1 MEAQGCRQRWKLNH
15 RELQSKRCSTT
26 EVTERVQIKKGDKE
40 EPYKGV
46 TMAATSKYLTGRQ
59 YLTRKPLFSVEE
71 HVSILKKT
79 RPQRLMEKEKQQDRS
94 EHHNITFLTKPRVEL
109 IPQRLSLSPIEISL
123 PSTSEE
129 DLGSPLGV
137 SELHH
142 EDSTTFG
149 TSFPV
154 NRLAQ
159 QSLAS
164 SNFKVCGLD
173 LPLKPRLT
181 STVLY
186 PTYTSCSNK
195 RAQAQRMIESWRERK
210 LCSFNYKE
218 IPKSPY
224 QADYW
229 ACAIPETLPPS
240 PDRHSRVWDPNK
252 EYQELLDYTYP
263 LRPRQV
269 DRKWDSS
276 KSLQD
281 DSLQTDLNLEDSGI
295 AMGHPC
301 SSTSLPGLDIST
313 SARGQSSERV
323 ILSSNV
329 MSPDRQFITRS
340 SGEPL
345 SRLSLSL
352 DCLDCSEDGGEI
364 NPIISDGLNYQH
376 HMRSTSTF
384 SAFIRS
390 ESVLRQSRCVYG
402 DLDEEF
408 RPLPDQVE
416 ELQLLSRQVREMTAQ
431 LSCPVTAN
439 WDSLEPCTTSVPSS
453 VTLPGKQGLRVEE
466 ERTKV
471 KELQE
476 DKQDKKDF
484 KKWSTEH
491 KSTPQ
496 TAAVHVGHA
505 GGGLGRPSLK
515 KAETLVDRLCGLSL
529 IDNPKESL
537 EGQEQS
543 DSLMQHIKVF
553 CSHLELLI
561 QQLNVV
567 SEKMELLTAPTVDVD
582 RGKSSLAEYQSFQR
596 ELSSHQPLASCVL
609 HTGQLLLSCINST
622 SPFLRDTLLLIESQ
636 SEMLQ
641 AHNEHFFS
649 SILSAIDSLGQPSQA
664 SPVQQSTKERSLV
677 VQEST

>member
-1 MEAQGCRQRWKLNH
+1 MEAQVCRQRWKLNH

-26 EVTERVQIKKGDKE
+26 EVTERVKIKKGDKE

-79 RPQRLMEKEKQQDRS
+79 RPQRLMEKVRNMEK
-94 EHHNITFLTKPRVEL
+94 EEL
-109 IPQRLSLSPIEISL
+109 QVKSLY
-123 PSTSEE
+123 
-129 DLGSPLGV
+129 LGSPLGV

-186 PTYTSCSNK
+186 PTYTPCSNK

-345 SRLSLSL
+345 SLLSLSS

-453 VTLPGKQGLRVEE
+453 VTLPGKQGPRVEE

-471 KELQE
+471 KDCSGPLDISHWFSFQNL
-476 DKQDKKDF
+476 F
-484 KKWSTEH
+484 N
-491 KSTPQ
+491 
-496 TAAVHVGHA
+496 
-505 GGGLGRPSLK
+505 
-515 KAETLVDRLCGLSL
+515 LSL
-529 IDNPKESL
+529 PSCARLVLYCVTLFEF
-537 EGQEQS
+537 
-543 DSLMQHIKVF
+543 LMYLCIPTFQPLYDKNTMNNMYCMFQVF

-567 SEKMELLTAPTVDVD
+567 SEKMELLTAPTADVD

-649 SILSAIDSLGQPSQA
+649 SILSGLTQAVYSNQA

>member
-1 MEAQGCRQRWKLNH
+1 MEVKGCRQRWKLNC
-15 RELQSKRCSTT
+15 RELQSKRCSTP
-26 EVTERVQIKKGDKE
+26 EVTERVKIEKGDKE

-79 RPQRLMEKEKQQDRS
+79 RPQRLMEKVRNMEKEDLQ
-94 EHHNITFLTKPRVEL
+94 L

-123 PSTSEE
+123 PSSSEE

-142 EDSTTFG
+142 EDSATFG
-149 TSFPV
+149 TSFPG

-159 QSLAS
+159 QSLS
-164 SNFKVCGLD
+164 RSNFKVCGLD
-173 LPLKPRLT
+173 LPPKPRLT

-186 PTYTSCSNK
+186 PTYSPCSNK
-195 RAQAQRMIESWRERK
+195 RSQAQRVIESRRERSWRERK
-210 LCSFNYKE
+210 RCSFGVNSKE

-240 PDRHSRVWDPNK
+240 PNRHCTAWDPNK

-269 DRKWDSS
+269 DSEWDSS

-281 DSLQTDLNLEDSGI
+281 DSLQTNLNLQDSGI
-295 AMGHPC
+295 AMGHLC

-313 SARGQSSERV
+313 GAKGQSSER
-323 ILSSNV
+323 IALSSNY
-329 MSPDRQFITRS
+329 MSPDLQFITSS

-345 SRLSLSL
+345 SLLSLSS
-352 DCLDCSEDGGEI
+352 DCLDCSEDGGER
-364 NPIISDGLNYQH
+364 NPFVNDGLNYQH
-376 HMRSTSTF
+376 HMRSTSAF

-390 ESVLRQSRCVYG
+390 ESVLRQSRCVHG

-408 RPLPDQVE
+408 WPLPDRVE

-431 LSCPVTAN
+431 LSWPVTAN
-439 WDSLEPCTTSVPSS
+439 WDSLETCTTSWPSS
-453 VTLPGKQGLRVEE
+453 ISLSGKQE

-476 DKQDKKDF
+476 DKQDRNDF

-491 KSTPQ
+491 K
-496 TAAVHVGHA
+496 
-505 GGGLGRPSLK
+505 
-515 KAETLVDRLCGLSL
+515 
-529 IDNPKESL
+529 N
-537 EGQEQS
+537 
-543 DSLMQHIKVF
+543 VF

-561 QQLNVV
+561 QQLNAM
-567 SEKMELLTAPTVDVD
+567 SEKMELLTEPTVDMD
-582 RGKSSLAEYQSFQR
+582 RGKSSLADYQVKSFQR

-609 HTGQLLLSCINST
+609 NTGQLLLSCINST
-622 SPFLRDTLLLIESQ
+622 SPFLKDTLLLIESQ

-649 SILSAIDSLGQPSQA
+649 SILSAIDSLGQPNQA
-664 SPVQQSTKERSLV
+664 SPVQQSTKCPVV

>member
-1 MEAQGCRQRWKLNH
+1 MEVKGCRQRWKLNC
-15 RELQSKRCSTT
+15 RELQSKRCSTP
-26 EVTERVQIKKGDKE
+26 EVTERVKIEKGDKE

-94 EHHNITFLTKPRVEL
+94 EHHNIKFLPKPREEL
-109 IPQRLSLSPIEISL
+109 IPQRLSPSPIEISL

-142 EDSTTFG
+142 EDSATFG
-149 TSFPV
+149 TSFPG

-159 QSLAS
+159 QSLS
-164 SNFKVCGLD
+164 RSNFKVCGLD
-173 LPLKPRLT
+173 LPPKPRLT

-186 PTYTSCSNK
+186 PTYSPCSNK
-195 RAQAQRMIESWRERK
+195 RSQAQRVIESRRERSWRERK
-210 LCSFNYKE
+210 RCSFGVNSKE

-240 PDRHSRVWDPNK
+240 PNRHCTAWDPNK

-269 DRKWDSS
+269 DSEWDSS

-281 DSLQTDLNLEDSGI
+281 DSLQTNLNLQDSGI
-295 AMGHPC
+295 AMGHLC

-313 SARGQSSERV
+313 GARGQSSER
-323 ILSSNV
+323 IALSSNY
-329 MSPDRQFITRS
+329 MSPDLQFITRS
-340 SGEPL
+340 SGEPPSL
-345 SRLSLSL
+345 LSLSS
-352 DCLDCSEDGGEI
+352 DCLDCSEDGGER
-364 NPIISDGLNYQH
+364 NPFVNDSLNDQH

-390 ESVLRQSRCVYG
+390 ESVLRQSRCVHG

-431 LSCPVTAN
+431 LSWPVTAN
-439 WDSLEPCTTSVPSS
+439 WDSLETCTTSWPSS
-453 VTLPGKQGLRVEE
+453 ISLSGKQE

-476 DKQDKKDF
+476 DKQDRNDF

-491 KSTPQ
+491 KNAPP
-496 TAAVHVGHA
+496 TAAVYVGHA
-505 GGGLGRPSLK
+505 DGGLGRPSLK

-537 EGQEQS
+537 EGQEHS

-561 QQLNVV
+561 QQLNAM
-567 SEKMELLTAPTVDVD
+567 SEKMELLTEPTVDVD
-582 RGKSSLAEYQSFQR
+582 RGKSSLADYQF
-596 ELSSHQPLASCVL
+596 
-609 HTGQLLLSCINST
+609 
-622 SPFLRDTLLLIESQ
+622 
-636 SEMLQ
+636 
-641 AHNEHFFS
+641 
-649 SILSAIDSLGQPSQA
+649 
-664 SPVQQSTKERSLV
+664 
-677 VQEST
+677 

>member
-1 MEAQGCRQRWKLNH
+1 MEVKGCRQRWKLNR
-15 RELQSKRCSTT
+15 RELQSKRCSTH
-26 EVTERVQIKKGDKE
+26 EVTERLKIEKGDKE

-59 YLTRKPLFSVEE
+59 YLTRKPLFSVDE

-79 RPQRLMEKEKQQDRS
+79 RPQRLMEKEKQQDS
-94 EHHNITFLTKPRVEL
+94 CEHHNIKFLPKPREEL
-109 IPQRLSLSPIEISL
+109 IPQRLSRSPIEVSL

-142 EDSTTFG
+142 DDSATFG
-149 TSFPV
+149 TSFPG
-154 NRLAQ
+154 NTLAQ
-159 QSLAS
+159 QSLS
-164 SNFKVCGLD
+164 GPNFKVCGLD
-173 LPLKPRLT
+173 LPTKPRLT

-186 PTYTSCSNK
+186 PTYSPCSNK
-195 RAQAQRMIESWRERK
+195 RSKAQRVKESRRERK
-210 LCSFNYKE
+210 LCSSGVNSKE

-240 PDRHSRVWDPNK
+240 PDRHSTAWDPNK

-269 DRKWDSS
+269 DGEWDSS
-276 KSLQD
+276 RSLQG
-281 DSLQTDLNLEDSGI
+281 DSLQTNLQDSGI
-295 AMGHPC
+295 AMGHLC

-313 SARGQSSERV
+313 SARGRSRERV
-323 ILSSNV
+323 TLSSND
-329 MSPDRQFITRS
+329 MSPDLHFITRS

-345 SRLSLSL
+345 SLLSLSS
-352 DCLDCSEDGGEI
+352 DRLDCSEDAGEI
-364 NPIISDGLNYQH
+364 NPFVNDSLNYQH

-416 ELQLLSRQVREMTAQ
+416 ELQLLSRQVREVTAQ
-431 LSCPVTAN
+431 LSWPVTAN
-439 WDSLEPCTTSVPSS
+439 SLETCTTSWPASIS
-453 VTLPGKQGLRVEE
+453 LSGKQE

-476 DKQDKKDF
+476 DKQDRNDF
-484 KKWSTEH
+484 KMWSTEH
-491 KSTPQ
+491 KNAPP
-496 TAAVHVGHA
+496 TAVYVGHA
-505 GGGLGRPSLK
+505 EGGLARPGLK

-529 IDNPKESL
+529 IDPKESL
-537 EGQEQS
+537 EAQEQS

-561 QQLNVV
+561 QQLNAV
-567 SEKMELLTAPTVDVD
+567 SEKMELLTEPTVDVD
-582 RGKSSLAEYQSFQR
+582 RGKSSLADYQSFQR
-596 ELSSHQPLASCVL
+596 ELRSHQPLASCVL

-649 SILSAIDSLGQPSQA
+649 SILSAIDSLGRPNQA
-664 SPVQQSTKERSLV
+664 SPVQQSTKCPVV

>member
-1 MEAQGCRQRWKLNH
+1 MEVKGCRQRWKLNC
-15 RELQSKRCSTT
+15 RELQSKRCSTP
-26 EVTERVQIKKGDKE
+26 EVTERVKIEEGDKE

-79 RPQRLMEKEKQQDRS
+79 RPQSKKCS
-94 EHHNITFLTKPRVEL
+94 VKNITNPLL
-109 IPQRLSLSPIEISL
+109 IPQRLSPSPIEISL

-142 EDSTTFG
+142 EDSATFG
-149 TSFPV
+149 TSFPG

-159 QSLAS
+159 QSLS
-164 SNFKVCGLD
+164 RSNFKVCGLD
-173 LPLKPRLT
+173 LPPKPRLT

-186 PTYTSCSNK
+186 PTYSPCSNK
-195 RAQAQRMIESWRERK
+195 RSQAQRVIESRRERSWRERK
-210 LCSFNYKE
+210 RCSFGVNSKE

-240 PDRHSRVWDPNK
+240 PNRHCTAWDPNK

-269 DRKWDSS
+269 DSEWDSS

-281 DSLQTDLNLEDSGI
+281 DSLQTNLNLQDSGI
-295 AMGHPC
+295 AMGHLC

-313 SARGQSSERV
+313 GARGQSSER
-323 ILSSNV
+323 IALSSNY
-329 MSPDRQFITRS
+329 MSPDLQFITRS

-345 SRLSLSL
+345 SLLSLSS
-352 DCLDCSEDGGEI
+352 DCLDCSEDGGER
-364 NPIISDGLNYQH
+364 NPFVNDSLNDQH

-390 ESVLRQSRCVYG
+390 ESVLRQSRCVHG

-431 LSCPVTAN
+431 LSWPVTAN
-439 WDSLEPCTTSVPSS
+439 WDSLETCTTSWPSS
-453 VTLPGKQGLRVEE
+453 ISLSGKQE

-476 DKQDKKDF
+476 DKQDRNDF
-484 KKWSTEH
+484 KNAEL
-491 KSTPQ
+491 
-496 TAAVHVGHA
+496 
-505 GGGLGRPSLK
+505 LGKLY
-515 KAETLVDRLCGLSL
+515 CMF
-529 IDNPKESL
+529 
-537 EGQEQS
+537 Q
-543 DSLMQHIKVF
+543 VF

-561 QQLNVV
+561 QQLNAM
-567 SEKMELLTAPTVDVD
+567 SEKMELLTEPTVDVD
-582 RGKSSLAEYQSFQR
+582 RGKSSLADYQVKSFQR

-609 HTGQLLLSCINST
+609 NTGQLLLSCINST

-649 SILSAIDSLGQPSQA
+649 SILSAIDSLGQPNQA
-664 SPVQQSTKERSLV
+664 SPVQQSTKCPV
-677 VQEST
+677 MVQEST

>member
-1 MEAQGCRQRWKLNH
+1 MEVKGCRQRWKLNC
-15 RELQSKRCSTT
+15 RELQSKRCSTP
-26 EVTERVQIKKGDKE
+26 EVTERVKIEKGDKE

-79 RPQRLMEKEKQQDRS
+79 RPQSKKCS
-94 EHHNITFLTKPRVEL
+94 VKNITNPLL
-109 IPQRLSLSPIEISL
+109 IPQRLSPSPIEISL

-142 EDSTTFG
+142 EDSATFG
-149 TSFPV
+149 TSFPG

-159 QSLAS
+159 QSLS
-164 SNFKVCGLD
+164 RSNFKVCGLD
-173 LPLKPRLT
+173 LPPKPRLT

-186 PTYTSCSNK
+186 PTYSPCSNK
-195 RAQAQRMIESWRERK
+195 RSQAQRVIESRRERSWRERK
-210 LCSFNYKE
+210 RCSFGVNSKE

-240 PDRHSRVWDPNK
+240 PNRHCTAWDPNK

-269 DRKWDSS
+269 DSEWDSS

-281 DSLQTDLNLEDSGI
+281 DSLQTNLNLQDSGI
-295 AMGHPC
+295 AMGHLC

-313 SARGQSSERV
+313 GARGQSSER
-323 ILSSNV
+323 IALSSNY
-329 MSPDRQFITRS
+329 MSPDLQFITRS
-340 SGEPL
+340 SGEPPSL
-345 SRLSLSL
+345 LSLSS
-352 DCLDCSEDGGEI
+352 DCLDCSEDGGER
-364 NPIISDGLNYQH
+364 NPFVNDSLNDQH

-390 ESVLRQSRCVYG
+390 ESVLRQSRCVHG

-431 LSCPVTAN
+431 LSWPVTAN
-439 WDSLEPCTTSVPSS
+439 WDSLETCTTSWPSS
-453 VTLPGKQGLRVEE
+453 ISLSGKQE
-466 ERTKV
+466 ERTKDDV
-471 KELQE
+471 
-476 DKQDKKDF
+476 DKILICLIIL
-484 KKWSTEH
+484 H
-491 KSTPQ
+491 
-496 TAAVHVGHA
+496 
-505 GGGLGRPSLK
+505 SLY
-515 KAETLVDRLCGLSL
+515 CMF
-529 IDNPKESL
+529 
-537 EGQEQS
+537 Q
-543 DSLMQHIKVF
+543 VF

-561 QQLNVV
+561 QQLNAM
-567 SEKMELLTAPTVDVD
+567 SEKMELLTEPTVDVD
-582 RGKSSLAEYQSFQR
+582 RGKSSLADYQVKSFQR

-609 HTGQLLLSCINST
+609 NTGQLLLSCINST

-649 SILSAIDSLGQPSQA
+649 SILSAIDSLGQPNQA
-664 SPVQQSTKERSLV
+664 SPVQQSTKCPVV